1 MEANSNNWQ
10 RRNSTFVKTEMRHFW
25 WFLSTV
31 RAMEQLI
38 TQQIWTF
45 YQSKHQPR
53 LLQRG
58 CKPQTSSQITDYCV
72 AQKKRDVRK
81 SRFSSGL
88 GKKFP
93 CFYPWGGIGTI
104 TAWKCRTMRRAFTN
118 RWRRRGKLGEGKRVE
133 IDNSFFLPL
142 AQRASNNLDTFS
154 PFKWLR
160 NGEHFSSR
168 ICFYTTPYL
177 VLLYLSF

>member
-10 RRNSTFVKTEMRHFW
+10 RRKSTFVKTEMRHFW

-58 CKPQTSSQITDYCV
+58 CKPQTSSQITDYCGV
-72 AQKKRDVRK
+72 QKRKREDVRQVRK

-88 GKKFP
+88 EKQKSFLLRRFVPVFILGAALLLGNVER
-93 CFYPWGGIGTI
+93 WGEHSQIDEEG
-104 TAWKCRTMRRAFTN
+104 
-118 RWRRRGKLGEGKRVE
+118 RRGKRRE
-133 IDNSFFLPL
+133 IDNSFFLLLQSWYLQFFSFQVAPKWRTFLIEDLFLHHPL
-142 AQRASNNLDTFS
+142 PS
-154 PFKWLR
+154 PTL
-160 NGEHFSSR
+160 
-168 ICFYTTPYL
+168 P
-177 VLLYLSF
+177 

>member
-25 WFLSTV
+25 CFSYTV

-88 GKKFP
+88 EKQKSFLLRRFVPVFILGAALLLGNVER
-93 CFYPWGGIGTI
+93 WGEHSQIDEEG
-104 TAWKCRTMRRAFTN
+104 
-118 RWRRRGKLGEGKRVE
+118 RRGKRRE
-133 IDNSFFLPL
+133 IDNSFFLLLQSWYLQFFSFQVAPKWRTFLIEDLFLHHPL
-142 AQRASNNLDTFS
+142 PTL
-154 PFKWLR
+154 P
-160 NGEHFSSR
+160 
-168 ICFYTTPYL
+168 
-177 VLLYLSF
+177 